1 MALELNV
8 SKNTNEAIAG
18 TYGKYYSRVE
28 YKGTMDIKALAKH
41 MAEHTTSFS
50 KGEILGMLT
59 DMASCIKELV
69 LMGFVIKIDD
79 LGLFKAS
86 VDSNGLTLNSGSRIS
101 AGVGRQRKD
110 EELQE
115 DPTVQ
120 QFAVGAVKII
130 MQATG
135 ETAQDQ
141 MTREASLTFT
151 SKSKALIK
159 SLTGGEAS
167 DNGGGNDGGGN
178 GHTENTENT
187 ENEPLMAPQITGQTP
202 FAESTQ
208 VSIQGPQGAEIR
220 YTVDGSN
227 PTAESTLY
235 SEAFSLS
242 ATATVKAIAILNGE
256 SSQVSSKIFTKAS
269 SGDDDDYDTGS

>member
-86 VDSNGLTLNSGSRIS
+86 VDSNGLTLASGSRIS

-167 DNGGGNDGGGN
+167 DNGGGGGGN
-178 GHTENTENT
+178 GHAENTENT

-220 YTVDGSN
+220 YTVDGST
-227 PTAESTLY
+227 PTAESQLY

-242 ATATVKAIAILNGE
+242 ATATVKAIAIMNGE
-256 SSQVSSKIFTKAS
+256 SSQVSSKIFTKAE